1 MRKGPIDKEIP
12 MAKIVGRLQKQ
23 AEKNTAFE
31 KSTGK
36 SHFSPTLRAKR
47 TDIAMWC
54 DQGKNEDQLLAM
66 VGGGVSREELKSFL
80 AANNLTIKQS
90 KKK

>member
-1 MRKGPIDKEIP
+1 

-23 AEKNTAFE
+23 AEKNTSFE
-31 KSTGK
+31 KTTGK

-54 DQGKNEDQLLAM
+54 DQGKNEDQILAM
-66 VGGGVSREELKSFL
+66 LGGGVSREELKGFL
-80 AANNLTIKQS
+80 TANNLTIKQFKQL
-90 KKK
+90 KK